1 MFENVLLLAELLGPG
16 WGALFS
22 DGFIFRLNNF
32 NPDGSLSWLFFVGL
46 ILFNNSLTSAL
57 NSLSSESF
65 MAAEIVDLT
74 LALIVFF
81 LLVADGGPLGGGP
94 LGGGPLGGGPL
105 GGGPLG
111 GAPRGGNGG
120 IAGCLGAL
128 NALGGAQLSSL
139 LILLFGDTF
148 DPRLLFSGSTKRV
161 EDGGGGGGL
170 EDMGGGDDV
179 GGG

>member
-1 MFENVLLLAELLGPG
+1 MWF
-16 WGALFS
+16 
-22 DGFIFRLNNF
+22 FR
-32 NPDGSLSWLFFVGL
+32 DVDFV
-46 ILFNNSLTSAL
+46 S
-57 NSLSSESF
+57 
-65 MAAEIVDLT
+65 
-74 LALIVFF
+74 IVFF

-105 GGGPLG
+105 GG
-111 GAPRGGNGG
+111 APR
-120 IAGCLGAL
+120 AL
-128 NALGGAQLSSL
+128 NALGIVGGCGCPGGGAQLSSL

-170 EDMGGGDDV
+170 EDVGGGDDV

>member
-16 WGALFS
+16 WGGLFS

-46 ILFNNSLTSAL
+46 ILFNSSLTSAL

-94 LGGGPLGGGPL
+94 LGG
-105 GGGPLG
+105 
-111 GAPRGGNGG
+111 APRG
-120 IAGCLGAL
+120 C

-170 EDMGGGDDV
+170 EDVGGGDDV

>member
-16 WGALFS
+16 WGGLCS

-105 GGGPLG
+105 GG
-111 GAPRGGNGG
+111 APRGGNGG
-120 IAGCLGAL
+120 NAGCLGAL

-161 EDGGGGGGL
+161 EDGGGGDGL
-170 EDMGGGDDV
+170 EDVGGGDDV

>member
-1 MFENVLLLAELLGPG
+1 
-16 WGALFS
+16 
-22 DGFIFRLNNF
+22 
-32 NPDGSLSWLFFVGL
+32 
-46 ILFNNSLTSAL
+46 
-57 NSLSSESF
+57 

-105 GGGPLG
+105 GG
-111 GAPRGGNGG
+111 APRGGNGG
-120 IAGCLGAL
+120 NAGCLGAL

-161 EDGGGGGGL
+161 EDGGGGDGL
-170 EDMGGGDDV
+170 EDVGGGDDV